1 MPAVVRWTMIKSV
14 ALSAALACFAAGTML
29 ADFSYEQTSKITGGA
44 MMGMMRMA
52 GAFSKQ
58 AREPIVAS
66 ILVSGNRMAHI
77 SRHTAQITDVDK
89 ETITEI
95 NFDKKTYSVMTFA
108 QMKQAMEDMAQRAQ
122 QGKPGDA
129 ANVQFKAAVN
139 DTGQSKP
146 VAGMPA
152 KEVIITLTMEGTDAK
167 TGQTGSMDIVSDM
180 WIARVPGS
188 EEVRRLQKRMA
199 EKLGM
204 MPGENFSALF
214 AQKPEM
220 AKGMADLYKEMAKV
234 GGMPVEMVTKMGGS
248 GGDGGASTNSSSGG
262 QQQAPRP
269 SASDTATGSALGRLG
284 LGGFGRKKKNTDQDQ
299 QQTASQPDASQ
310 NGSGTLMEMTTD
322 LSGFSSAP
330 VDQSK
335 FEVPAGFKQVDAEL
349 NRRGR

>member
-1 MPAVVRWTMIKSV
+1 MMKNV
-14 ALSAALACFAAGTML
+14 AFSAALACSAAGTML
-29 ADFSYEQTSKITGGA
+29 ADFSYQQTSRITGGA
-44 MMGMMRMA
+44 MMGMMRVA

-58 AREPIVAS
+58 AREPMVATV
-66 ILVSGNRMAHI
+66 LVSGNRMAHI
-77 SRHTAQITDVDK
+77 NRRTAQITDVDK

-108 QMKQAMEDMAQRAQ
+108 QMKQAMEDMAKRAQ
-122 QGKPGDA
+122 QGKSTDTSD
-129 ANVQFKAAVN
+129 VQFKASVK

-180 WIARVPGS
+180 WMAPVAGS

-204 MPGENFSALF
+204 MPGENFSSLF
-214 AQKPEM
+214 AQRPEM
-220 AKGMADLYKEMAKV
+220 AKGMADLYKEMTKV

-248 GGDGGASTNSSSGG
+248 GTESGASTNSSSGG
-262 QQQAPRP
+262 QQQTARP
-269 SASDTATGSALGRLG
+269 SVSDSATGSALGRLG

-310 NGSGTLMEMTTD
+310 NGSATLLEMTTA
-322 LSGFSSAP
+322 LSGFSSEP

-335 FEVPAGFKQVDAEL
+335 FEVPTGFKQVDAEL
-349 NRRGR
+349 NRRGK